1 MTMRAVLSTGSNMED
16 SRAHLATV
24 EAAFAAA
31 GELVA
36 ASPLYATAPWGG
48 VEQPD
53 FYNQIL
59 IVDVDDSP
67 EHLLRRCQDLER
79 TANRVRDVR
88 WGPRTLDVDI
98 ITLYDTAA
106 SSDTNSADSAFTYA
120 AGQEITVD
128 TPDLTVPHPRAHE
141 RAFVLVPWFGVDE
154 GAVLGGRGV
163 DTLIAVL
170 DPDEV
175 AGVREVAQ

>member
-16 SRAHLATV
+16 SWAHLATV

-36 ASPLYATAPWGG
+36 VSPLYVTAPWGG

-67 EHLLRRCQDLER
+67 ELLLRRCQDLER

-98 ITLYDTAA
+98 IALYDTAPSA
-106 SSDTNSADSAFTYA
+106 STIAAD
-120 AGQEITVD
+120 QEITVD

-163 DTLIAVL
+163 DTLIAAL
-170 DPDEV
+170 DSAEL